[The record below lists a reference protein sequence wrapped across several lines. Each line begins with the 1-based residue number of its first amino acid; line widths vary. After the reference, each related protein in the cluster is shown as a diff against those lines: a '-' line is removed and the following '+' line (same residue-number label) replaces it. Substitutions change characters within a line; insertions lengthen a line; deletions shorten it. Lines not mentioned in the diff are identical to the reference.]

1 MALEVGTGQVHTKF
15 TEYKKR
21 QDFRS
26 FLEGVLA
33 DQPQDKEIHV
43 ILDNYCTHMKNDD
56 WLSNLRVASI
66 FTSRRLPRVGR
77 IKMRSS
83 SACSN
88 ARHSAEPV
96 SRQKISCAKP
106 LKLSSKDLE
115 SVFSNGHFHGLEFWS
130 RPRLPGRYP
139 YREP

>member
-56 WLSNLRVASI
+56 WPSGV
-66 FTSRRLPRVGR
+66 TSKPAIEGHFKTGQRTITLDDSVLPYLLPVWQVQFGPVRPVMVRPEKPGAIPARHAAGPDSSLPLRLPE
-77 IKMRSS
+77 
-83 SACSN
+83 A
-88 ARHSAEPV
+88 A
-96 SRQKISCAKP
+96 
-106 LKLSSKDLE
+106 L
-115 SVFSNGHFHGLEFWS
+115 
-130 RPRLPGRYP
+130 
-139 YREP
+139 